1 MRRLVWVSIGAA
13 GGIIAYR
20 KAQELLATAKDKGVL
35 LTVTDTTTSLK
46 GFAQGASDHISR
58 LREPAHHPQEI
69 SGAAAANVLSNN
81 RH

>member
-20 KAQELLATAKDKGVL
+20 KAHELLAIAKDKGVL

-46 GFAQGASDHISR
+46 EFAQGATDQISR
-58 LREPAHHPQEI
+58 LRDPASKPQAI
-69 SGAAAANVLSNN
+69 SGSAAASVLSNN
-81 RH
+81 RY